1 MTAPAAMSTPPAAK
15 SRRRWGPLILSGP
28 SMIWYAAFFVLPI
41 LWIVLYSFGTKD
53 TARLPVPVDM
63 NHIGLQNY
71 RQAFGE
77 TFFQVFRST
86 IKISVL
92 ATALCVVIGLP
103 VAYFI
108 TFKVNE
114 RWRGILLALVIVP
127 SFTSYLIRTLAWRI
141 PLAGNGAFSKLLQR
155 WDVINGPISLLD
167 SRGAVQLAIVYN
179 YVGFMILPLYV
190 ALDRIEGPLREA
202 SKDLGASRLRTFS
215 QVTFPLASP
224 GIVAGILLTFIPMC
238 GDFVTA
244 TILGGT
250 KGNMIGALVESQFV
264 AAQNWPSGSAMAVM
278 MVGAVLVCLIVGGA
292 VTKIVMTV
300 LRARR
305 RVSLGSLA

>member
-1 MTAPAAMSTPPAAK
+1 
-15 SRRRWGPLILSGP
+15 
-28 SMIWYAAFFVLPI
+28 
-41 LWIVLYSFGTKD
+41 
-53 TARLPVPVDM
+53 M
-63 NHIGLQNY
+63 NHLGLQNY

-141 PLAGNGAFSKLLQR
+141 PLAGNGALSKLLQR

-202 SKDLGASRLRTFS
+202 SKDLGAGRFRTFS

-300 LRARR
+300 LQARR